1 MQTNEHSLPNR
12 VNRLGKWL
20 TLTLFDKLF
29 FRMFNQNRI
38 YRVFQL
44 INYLKAKPAKSVRSV
59 MQFLDTSERTVYR
72 YLDMLKDLGF
82 KIERDSGNRIWI
94 TTNGNNDIV
103 PFTDQEAD
111 YLEKLIKTAGKS
123 TKIAES
129 VLQKVRLS
137 SELQIGANLLFKAHL
152 GHIVEQISIAI
163 IEGRQLLIKN
173 YTSANSQTVSDRI
186 VEPMCFTDDYESI
199 SAFEVKTKQNKY
211 FNIERMAEVEVLD
224 SKMKYEKHHEFY
236 KPDIFGFQGK
246 SLNKEIEIQMS
257 MRASL
262 VLKEEYPMSI
272 PYIKHIPDTDR
283 YYFMAKVQSFQAPG
297 RFVLGFLEDVKV
309 VGSKDFIRYINRIV
323 KKNL

>member
-1 MQTNEHSLPNR
+1 
-12 VNRLGKWL
+12 
-20 TLTLFDKLF
+20 
-29 FRMFNQNRI
+29 
-38 YRVFQL
+38 
-44 INYLKAKPAKSVRSV
+44 

-94 TTNGNNDIV
+94 TTNGNTDIV
-103 PFTDQEAD
+103 PFTDHEAD

-129 VLQKVRLS
+129 VLQKVHLS
-137 SELQIGANLLFKAHL
+137 SELQSGANLLFKAHL

-224 SKMKYEKHHEFY
+224 SKMKYENHHEFY

-246 SLNKEIEIQMS
+246 SINKEIELQMT
-257 MRASL
+257 MRAYL
-262 VLKEEYPMSI
+262 VLKEEYPMSAAFIKPI
-272 PYIKHIPDTDR
+272 PEMGK
-283 YYFMAKVQSFQAPG
+283 YYFKANVQSFQAPG
-297 RFVLGFLEDVKV
+297 RFVLGFLEEVQV
-309 VGSKDFIRYINRIV
+309 VGSKEFIRFIQKVV
-323 KKNL
+323 KKHT

>member
-1 MQTNEHSLPNR
+1 
-12 VNRLGKWL
+12 
-20 TLTLFDKLF
+20 
-29 FRMFNQNRI
+29 MFNQNRI

-94 TTNGNNDIV
+94 ATNGNSDVI

-111 YLEKLIKTAGKS
+111 YLEKLIKTTGKS

-129 VLQKVRLS
+129 VLQKIRLS
-137 SELQIGANLLFKAHL
+137 SELQSGANLLFKAHL

-173 YTSANSQTVSDRI
+173 YTSANSQTISDRI
-186 VEPMCFTDDYESI
+186 VEPMCFTDDYESV

-224 SKMKYEKHHEFY
+224 SKMKYESFHEFY

-257 MRASL
+257 MRASI

-272 PYIKHIPDTDR
+272 PYIKHIPDTNL
-283 YYFMAKVQSFQAPG
+283 YSFIAKVQSFQAPG

-309 VGSKDFIRYINRIV
+309 VGSKDFIRYINRII
-323 KKNL
+323 KKNI

>member
-1 MQTNEHSLPNR
+1 
-12 VNRLGKWL
+12 
-20 TLTLFDKLF
+20 
-29 FRMFNQNRI
+29 MFNQNRI

-94 TTNGNNDIV
+94 ATNGNSDVI

-111 YLEKLIKTAGKS
+111 YLEKLIKTTGKS

-129 VLQKVRLS
+129 VLQKIRLS
-137 SELQIGANLLFKAHL
+137 SELQSGANLLFKAHL

-186 VEPMCFTDDYESI
+186 VEPMCFTDDYESV

-224 SKMKYEKHHEFY
+224 SKMKYESFHEFY

-257 MRASL
+257 MRASI

-272 PYIKHIPDTDR
+272 PYIKHIPDTNL
-283 YYFMAKVQSFQAPG
+283 YSFIAKVQSFQAPG

-309 VGSKDFIRYINRIV
+309 VGSKDFIRYINRII
-323 KKNL
+323 KKNI

>member
-1 MQTNEHSLPNR
+1 
-12 VNRLGKWL
+12 
-20 TLTLFDKLF
+20 
-29 FRMFNQNRI
+29 MFNQNRI

-44 INYLKAKPAKSVRSV
+44 INFLKAKPAKSIRSV
-59 MQFLDTSERTVYR
+59 MQFLETSERTVYR

-82 KIERDSGNRIWI
+82 RIEKDSGSRIWI
-94 TTNGNNDIV
+94 SSNVGSSDIV
-103 PFTDQEAD
+103 PFTEQEAD
-111 YLEKLIKTAGKS
+111 YLEKLIKTSGKS
-123 TKIAES
+123 AKISES

-137 SELQIGANLLFKAHL
+137 SELQVGANLLFKAHL
-152 GHIVEQISIAI
+152 GQIVEQISIAI
-163 IEGRQLLIKN
+163 VEGRQLLIKN

-186 VEPMCFTDDYESI
+186 VEPMCFTDDYDSV

-211 FNIERMAEVEVLD
+211 FNIERMASVEVLD
-224 SKMKYEKHHEFY
+224 SKMKYERFHEFY

-262 VLKEEYPMSI
+262 VLKEEFPMSI
-272 PYIKHIPDTDR
+272 PYVKHIPDTDR

-309 VGSKDFIRYINRIV
+309 VGSKEFIRYIDRIV

>member
-1 MQTNEHSLPNR
+1 
-12 VNRLGKWL
+12 
-20 TLTLFDKLF
+20 
-29 FRMFNQNRI
+29 
-38 YRVFQL
+38 
-44 INYLKAKPAKSVRSV
+44 

-82 KIERDSGNRIWI
+82 KVERDNSNRVWISAGGNIE
-94 TTNGNNDIV
+94 V
-103 PFTDQEAD
+103 LPFTPQEAD
-111 YLEKLIKTAGKS
+111 YLKKLIKTVGKTNS
-123 TKIAES
+123 LADS
-129 VLQKVRLS
+129 VLNKVHQS
-137 SELQIGANLLFKAHL
+137 SELQVNSNLMFKTHL

-163 IEGRQLLIKN
+163 VEGRQMLIKN

-186 VEPMCFTDDYESI
+186 VEPMCFTEDYESV

-224 SKMKYEKHHEFY
+224 SKMKYEKQHEFY

-257 MRASL
+257 MRASM

-309 VGSKDFIRYINRIV
+309 LGSKDFIRYISRIV
-323 KKNL
+323 KKNT

>member
-1 MQTNEHSLPNR
+1 
-12 VNRLGKWL
+12 
-20 TLTLFDKLF
+20 
-29 FRMFNQNRI
+29 MFNQNRI

-44 INYLKAKPAKSVRSV
+44 INFLKAKPAKSIRSV

-94 TTNGNNDIV
+94 TTNGNSDIV

-163 IEGRQLLIKN
+163 IEGRQLLLKN
-173 YTSANSQTVSDRI
+173 YISANSQTISDRI
-186 VEPMCFTDDYESI
+186 VEPMCFTDDYQSV

-211 FNIERMAEVEVLD
+211 FNIERMTEVVVLD
-224 SKMKYEKHHEFY
+224 LKMKYEKHHEFY

-309 VGSKDFIRYINRIV
+309 VGSKDFIRNIDRIV

>member
-1 MQTNEHSLPNR
+1 
-12 VNRLGKWL
+12 
-20 TLTLFDKLF
+20 
-29 FRMFNQNRI
+29 
-38 YRVFQL
+38 
-44 INYLKAKPAKSVRSV
+44 

-94 TTNGNNDIV
+94 TTNGNTDIV
-103 PFTDQEAD
+103 PFTDHEAD

-137 SELQIGANLLFKAHL
+137 SELKIGTNLLFKAHL

-224 SKMKYEKHHEFY
+224 SKMKYENHHEFY

-272 PYIKHIPDTDR
+272 PYIKHVPDTDR

>member
-1 MQTNEHSLPNR
+1 
-12 VNRLGKWL
+12 
-20 TLTLFDKLF
+20 
-29 FRMFNQNRI
+29 
-38 YRVFQL
+38 
-44 INYLKAKPAKSVRSV
+44 

-82 KIERDSGNRIWI
+82 MIERDSSNRISI
-94 TTNGNNDIV
+94 TVNGNSDLV

-111 YLEKLIKTAGKS
+111 YLEKLIKTVGKS
-123 TKIAES
+123 TKIADS

-137 SELQIGANLLFKAHL
+137 SELKVGANLLFKAHL
-152 GHIVEQISIAI
+152 GQIVEKISIAI

-173 YTSANSQTVSDRI
+173 YTSANSQTISDRI
-186 VEPMCFTDDYESI
+186 VEPMCFTDDYESV

-211 FNIERMAEVEVLD
+211 FNIERMAEVEVLN
-224 SKMKYEKHHEFY
+224 SIMKYEEFHEFH
-236 KPDIFGFQGK
+236 KPDIFGFQGQ
-246 SLNKEIEIQMS
+246 SLNKVVEIQMS

-272 PYIKHIPDTDR
+272 PYINHIPETDR
-283 YYFMAKVQSFQAPG
+283 YYFMANVQSFLAPG

-323 KKNL
+323 KNNL

>member
-1 MQTNEHSLPNR
+1 
-12 VNRLGKWL
+12 
-20 TLTLFDKLF
+20 
-29 FRMFNQNRI
+29 MFNQNRI

-94 TTNGNNDIV
+94 ATNGNSDVI

-111 YLEKLIKTAGKS
+111 YLEKLIKTTGKS

-129 VLQKVRLS
+129 VLQKIRLS
-137 SELQIGANLLFKAHL
+137 SELQSGANLLFKAHL

-173 YTSANSQTVSDRI
+173 YTSANSQTISDRI
-186 VEPMCFTDDYESI
+186 VEPMCFTDDYESV

-224 SKMKYEKHHEFY
+224 SKMKYESFHEFH

-257 MRASL
+257 MRASI

-272 PYIKHIPDTDR
+272 PYIKHIPDTNL
-283 YYFMAKVQSFQAPG
+283 YSFNAKVQSFQAPG

-309 VGSKDFIRYINRIV
+309 VGSKDFIRYINRII
-323 KKNL
+323 KKK